1 MFNRKKIEK
10 LNKTIKTLGKQNKE
24 LIYDFILVLENLQ
37 EINNQKMQWK
47 HKQLVINNSINLA
60 TENLY
65 KKTVDIENLGAS
77 KSTFYGL

>member
-10 LNKTIKTLGKQNKE
+10 LNKTIKILGKQNKE

-65 KKTVDIENLGAS
+65 KKIVDIENLGAS